1 MIHDGGEIHVIY
13 YHGLYKVED
22 LSFAMFKGK
31 LISLLKAEVAEI
43 SRIPVGNLKLFHS
56 SADGKTEKFLGE
68 TRVVNPSSK
77 NVLDIQDT
85 SNSVTVSSEGVF
97 RDSTVYAIDY
107 GMLSEFVETRF
118 PDIPPGTGSVYLD
131 SLRPYSVNQ
140 ICRMAC
146 GDILSDKI
154 TYNKEF
160 EGFLKVSNGN
170 NHSNIWKNRDLAK
183 SLYDREDHHPEWD
196 LVKYYDLLD
205 GSDYSVLWDTI
216 YENRKPPYLSELKL
230 IQKQM
235 SGLCF
240 LHSAACLAH
249 YEVVVGSDG
258 KETKMIDLSK
268 IIEVYCVKENLNL
281 KNFVTDDSGGFSALA
296 LSYFLSL
303 KISDYLILKASSPTR
318 HPDFFK
324 AFWTVCALRLAMGKV
339 ALVENMTVYQSLHD
353 YESGSPLE
361 VDPETREPSG
371 VRDGEHSLLLIG
383 ILKQT
388 VSTGPQYYLL
398 LQNWWTGKYFITMN
412 VEYFVA
418 CNPTIYWIERSVRS
432 YAADV
437 NVLNVFNNY
446 QPFAE
451 TAVDRVSLRQPEGGW
466 RLVRSMRHQTR

>member
-1 MIHDGGEIHVIY
+1 MTHDGGEIHIVY
-13 YHGLYKVED
+13 YDGRYKVED
-22 LSFAMFKGK
+22 LSFANFKGK

-43 SRIPVGNLKLFHS
+43 ARIPVGNLKLFHS

-68 TRVVNPSSK
+68 TRVVNPPSK

-85 SNSVTVSSEGVF
+85 SNTVTVSSEGVF
-97 RDSTVYAIDY
+97 QDSNVYAIDY
-107 GMLSEFVETRF
+107 VTLSEFVESRF
-118 PDIPPGTGSVYLD
+118 PDTLPGAGSVYLD

-140 ICRMAC
+140 ISRMAY
-146 GDILSDKI
+146 GDFLSDKI

-160 EGFLKVSNGN
+160 EAFLKVSNGN
-170 NHSNIWKNRDLAK
+170 NHGNIWGNRDLAK
-183 SLYDREDHHPEWD
+183 SLYDRRERHPEWE

-216 YENRKPPYLSELKL
+216 YENKKPPYLSELKL

-249 YEVVVGSDG
+249 YEVVVGSNG

-268 IIEVYCVKENLNL
+268 IIEVYCAKENLNL
-281 KNFVTDDSGGFSALA
+281 KNFVTDDSGGFSTRA
-296 LSYFLSL
+296 LSYFCSL
-303 KISDYLILKASSPTR
+303 KNSDYLILKAYSPAKDG
-318 HPDFFK
+318 PELFVP
-324 AFWTVCALRLAMGKV
+324 FWTICALRLAMGKV

-383 ILKQT
+383 VLKQT
-388 VSTGPQYYLL
+388 VSTGPQYYVL

-418 CNPTIYWIERSVRS
+418 CNPTIYWIERSVRN

-451 TAVDRVSLRQPEGGW
+451 TAVDRASLRQPEGGW
-466 RLVRSMRHQTR
+466 RTRLNKFT